1 MQTNH
6 DCWWNSTL
14 IFFYRMINQVC
25 FYFWFFFSFWNCLT
39 FFKWQ
44 FYIFNHLLIFTLPLC
59 KGNKWFAAE
68 EKHGKKLHYKQ
79 ISQIYVSQTFIF
91 WLCLHFAIKW
101 TSLQVIRPWIKKSNK
116 KNMTLVF
123 SFMTQI
129 SLKIKAKNATP

>member
-6 DCWWNSTL
+6 DCWWNSTPIFIQNDKPSLFLFL
-14 IFFYRMINQVC
+14 IFLFFLNFYQMT
-25 FYFWFFFSFWNCLT
+25 L
-39 FFKWQ
+39 

-59 KGNKWFAAE
+59 IGNKWFAAE

-129 SLKIKAKNATP
+129 SFVIKVKNATP